1 MVVLFSLRGFV
12 FWARSGKAELA
23 VLYTFEVYVTIVYPL
38 TITKAL
44 LSSFQRE
51 FAASAAVDHPGAM
64 PGGS

>member
-38 TITKAL
+38 MHFLKIWCLHTLAL
-44 LSSFQRE
+44 K
-51 FAASAAVDHPGAM
+51 D
-64 PGGS
+64 